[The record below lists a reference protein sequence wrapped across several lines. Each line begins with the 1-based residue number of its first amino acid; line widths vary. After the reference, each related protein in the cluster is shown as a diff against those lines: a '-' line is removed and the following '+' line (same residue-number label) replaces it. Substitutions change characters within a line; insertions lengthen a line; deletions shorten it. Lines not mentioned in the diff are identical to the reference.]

1 MRACRAVFVV
11 LAVAVVS
18 MLGVG
23 SASAGGP
30 TSVLLVEPG
39 SGESASLHYSD
50 KDYELLGAVL
60 GASGERS
67 VEADTSASGHDVGP
81 SVNVTWLIHDVQV
94 WRVDQVYP
102 AAPGGPWISTR
113 QVLGDAGSVW
123 DSPVVW
129 HRATDVG
136 LLESLLRR
144 LGVMPGE
151 GAAPVAVEPP
161 VTAELPGAAEASGAA
176 EAPLDAETP
185 ARSALSAQ
193 DDASAPGW
201 LWGFGG
207 LVLGA
212 GLAAVALRAAGPGVR
227 PVSPTGDLP
236 STSDAVDD
244 WAPHDELAS
253 PGPHRG

>member
-236 STSDAVDD
+236 SKPDAVDD

>member
-18 MLGVG
+18 MLGAG

-39 SGESASLHYSD
+39 SGESASLYYSD

-60 GASGERS
+60 GASGERP

-161 VTAELPGAAEASGAA
+161 VTAELPGAAEA
-176 EAPLDAETP
+176 PLDAETP
-185 ARSALSAQ
+185 ARSAPAAQ
-193 DDASAPGW
+193 DDPSAPGW

-212 GLAAVALRAAGPGVR
+212 GLAAAALRAARPGVR

-236 STSDAVDD
+236 STPDAVDD